1 VLRRSAAIRALAFF
15 ELPAAGTEALD
26 RAEAM
31 LDVFTMFLRPE
42 RLPPGVQKRP
52 SETVVE
58 ALAGGLWAIV
68 QAEIVAGRVES
79 LPRLAPQILDFA
91 MMPFVG

>member
-1 VLRRSAAIRALAFF
+1 
-15 ELPAAGTEALD
+15 
-26 RAEAM
+26 M
-31 LDVFTMFLRPE
+31 RPE

-52 SETVVE
+52 PETVVE